1 MNVYNKQ
8 QFYKTLKAY
17 KLFAFF
23 KLYAV
28 RETIAY
34 YGRGFQQCALDNVI
48 NNHILIH
55 YQGKSTKYIINDLKK
70 RQRAFIKFNNANVIK
85 YIQIPQKD
93 RTYSNINWE
102 RIQTALNFIN
112 RYDYD

>member
-8 QFYKTLKAY
+8 QLYKTLKAY
-17 KLFAFF
+17 NLFAFF

-34 YGRGFQQCALDNVI
+34 YGRGFQQCSLDNVI

-70 RQRAFIKFNNANVIK
+70 RQRAFMKFNRNNILN
-85 YIQIPQKD
+85 YLQIPQN
-93 RTYSNINWE
+93 RTYYKIDWNTIK
-102 RIQTALNFIN
+102 TTLNFLN
-112 RYDYD
+112 RHD